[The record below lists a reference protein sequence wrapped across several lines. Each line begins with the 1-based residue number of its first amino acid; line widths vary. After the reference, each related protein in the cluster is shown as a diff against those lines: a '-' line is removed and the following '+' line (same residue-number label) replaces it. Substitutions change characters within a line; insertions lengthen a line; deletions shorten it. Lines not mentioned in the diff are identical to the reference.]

1 MWFDQKCSLPK
12 SVSRILSY
20 LEITAGSRNAFGKIP
35 VEKKRKKMSTK
46 NVKTFDPQL
55 KSKVKH
61 FKYEMLQ
68 DDGPSFVNVAL
79 PLDIETKEE
88 TIFTKSKYVVTGSPI
103 RSSLRNHNR
112 VGFKRQQEQENSYNK
127 TRRASASIPMMVD
140 EKGKPRR
147 DSEGVPMMIEEE
159 KQEETSFRFSQNE
172 EHVTIASLLLSD
184 FLCELRVP
192 LLSTSF
198 YEQFAIA
205 QKRRD
210 KLMMR
215 ALCSSMHCAHAELLR
230 RLIHLFRILLEPRYA
245 TKSGLTLDIVL
256 EKWATK
262 LGTWILS
269 FIIIT
274 HSYEQQHIRR

>member
-1 MWFDQKCSLPK
+1 
-12 SVSRILSY
+12 
-20 LEITAGSRNAFGKIP
+20 
-35 VEKKRKKMSTK
+35 
-46 NVKTFDPQL
+46 
-55 KSKVKH
+55 
-61 FKYEMLQ
+61 
-68 DDGPSFVNVAL
+68 
-79 PLDIETKEE
+79 
-88 TIFTKSKYVVTGSPI
+88 
-103 RSSLRNHNR
+103 
-112 VGFKRQQEQENSYNK
+112 
-127 TRRASASIPMMVD
+127 MMID

-230 RLIHLFRILLEPRYA
+230 RLIHLFRILLEPRYRN
-245 TKSGLTLDIVL
+245 
-256 EKWATK
+256 
-262 LGTWILS
+262 
-269 FIIIT
+269 F
-274 HSYEQQHIRR
+274 